1 MTQLLLSNYRPLR
14 AAGASYK
21 ETFDKLL
28 GSATS
33 VSIASGYVSEDAMVF
48 LREFVEYNGA
58 ASPDITVCTGM
69 HKFEGMTQAQLDAS
83 LDLHHALQAH
93 GKGEVTVVHAFKYHG
108 KAAHFK
114 FPGGSK
120 AIVGSSNLS
129 AITGTVRQYETDVL
143 LSDKDS
149 VVGVEQFLADLNA
162 NASRPI
168 DQANVPLVQ
177 SHVGI
182 LDGYLGVTRASPADI
197 SFAASNL
204 SPITFELPLK
214 TEPRSNLNASFAV
227 PRASPNGRKIPRPWY
242 ESELIVP
249 VNIRRLDG
257 FPRGGRDTTSGIIK
271 VMTDDGWEFSCR
283 VSGGNKDD
291 DLQNKNFR
299 SFDDL
304 KILGRWIKGRML
316 ASGAIRAGQQI
327 GPADLIRYGR
337 ETLTLTKISGS
348 DKWLLSL
355 EVPNK

>member
-1 MTQLLLSNYRPLR
+1 
-14 AAGASYK
+14 
-21 ETFDKLL
+21 
-28 GSATS
+28 
-33 VSIASGYVSEDAMVF
+33 MVF

-58 ASPDITVCTGM
+58 ASPLITICTGM

-83 LDLHHALQAH
+83 LDLHQTLQTH
-93 GKGEVTVVHAFKYHG
+93 GKGQVTVVQTFKYHG

-114 FPGGSK
+114 YPGGAR

-143 LSDKDS
+143 LSDEHS
-149 VVGVEQFLADLNA
+149 VLGVEQFLADLNGS
-162 NASRPI
+162 ASKPL

-177 SHVGI
+177 NQVGI
-182 LDGYLGVTRASPADI
+182 LEGYLGVTRASPADI
-197 SFAASNL
+197 SYATKNL
-204 SPITFELPLK
+204 SPISFELPLK

-227 PRASPNGRKIPRPWY
+227 PRESPNGRKIPRPWY

-249 VNIRRLDG
+249 VSIRRLNG
-257 FPRGGRDTTSGIIK
+257 FPRGGRDTASGIIR
-271 VMTDDGWEFSCR
+271 VITDDGWEFSCR

-299 SFDDL
+299 SFEDL

-316 ASGAIRAGQQI
+316 ARGAIRAGQQI
-327 GPADLIRYGR
+327 GPADLVRYGR
-337 ETLTLTKISGS
+337 ETLTLTKIANT
-348 DKWLLSL
+348 DKWLLSM